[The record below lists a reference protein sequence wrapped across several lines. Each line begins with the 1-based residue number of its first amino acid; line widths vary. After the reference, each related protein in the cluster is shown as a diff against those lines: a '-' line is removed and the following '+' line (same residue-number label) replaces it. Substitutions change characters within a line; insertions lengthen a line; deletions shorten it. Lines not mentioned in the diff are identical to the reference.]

1 MNLIFLI
8 NGESGVG
15 KDTLIKHVSKHLHE
29 IAFNLEVHNY
39 HRSDLAKNALKTLGW
54 DNSRDEE
61 TRKLLADIVDWME
74 TKGLLKTWEDSILRP
89 RDGLNITFYHVR
101 DPKRFKDLREK
112 YEDEKNTWIYTIL
125 VERDLNADPNEID
138 RWGVNDGK
146 CSYDLTIKLP
156 PSDWKRSHWIYED
169 VAYMMANTLLRAV
182 SQQEDLHNPV
192 PKPPKRVY
200 ISGKIT
206 GTMDFREKFKK
217 VEDHLKSEHPDWIV
231 VNPADVE
238 LPKICGWE
246 DYMVIC
252 LHLLKSCDSIYML
265 PDWESSKGAEKEY
278 QYAETNGLE
287 VNFVEEVWYAD

>member
-8 NGESGVG
+8 NGGSGVG
-15 KDTLIKHVSKHLHE
+15 KDTLVKHVTKHLYE
-29 IAFNLEVHNY
+29 VAFNLEVHNY
-39 HRSDLAKNALKTLGW
+39 HRSDLAKQALKTLGW

-74 TKGLLKTWEDSILRP
+74 SKGLLKAWEDSILRP

-101 DPKRFKDLREK
+101 DPKRFEDIREK

-169 VAYMMANTLLRAV
+169 VAYMMANTLLKAA
-182 SQQEDLHNPV
+182 SQKGDLSNPT

-206 GTMDFREKFKK
+206 GTADCEEKFKK
-217 VEDHLKSEHPDWIV
+217 VKKRLKLEHPDWIV
-231 VNPADVE
+231 VNPAEVK
-238 LPKICGWE
+238 LPKVCSCE
-246 DYMVIC
+246 DYTVIY

-265 PDWESSKGAEKEY
+265 PDWERSKRAEKEY

-287 VNFVEEVWYAD
+287 VSFIEEV